1 MPENLVWRN
10 HAMESIVLK
19 VSGMSCDQCAKNVRR
34 AVNDLEK
41 GEVTIEFEPP
51 ATVNG
56 FIAAIEGAGFTVE
69 K

>member
-1 MPENLVWRN
+1 
-10 HAMESIVLK
+10 MESIVLK
-19 VSGMSCDQCAKNVRR
+19 VKGMSCDQCAKKVRR
-34 AVNDLEK
+34 AVNVFEGYESAKVDVEK